1 VRPLFVPLMVAL
13 AGVASLGLLFPRFD
27 PSASVRAELT
37 RDQAIAKTRQ
47 FAAANGVNTDR
58 WKAVAVEAL
67 DTPTGPLKIQTALI
81 GRGERSLQM
90 AWYPDG
96 KLAWSRLPGQP
107 AAFTMGTVH
116 IDGAANSDEPAKVK
130 VHWGDPGTVV
140 EKLAYAPLRILDV
153 LWRVVVVAYAVV
165 AVVRRRL
172 RYRVAL
178 ILSAVLIVW
187 AAASFWGG
195 TSAQKVS
202 LIKATVNTMQANG
215 SGNIDVNVGG
225 SARSD
230 EPSLSSAVFWMFVF
244 TTVGISLRGVDNHRK
259 WYTVELLTQRRFFS
273 RAAGGSVAVGLL
285 CGIGI
290 AAIPYWIAASS
301 LFPGSVLVF
310 RSVDGL
316 VAPSPAAVA
325 WDLSAAVVAV
335 GVFGF
340 WFPLVDKWRPP
351 VLRWALVA
359 AVVMVA
365 IGRTVTPFS
374 TPGANLFA
382 AFPIVAAF
390 LLLYVKTDLLAT
402 MTAMVAAKAVLAPCV
417 ILAQPGGSVRA
428 LALPLLLIWAV
439 VLAVSLH
446 SAVRGREEEEHPVSP
461 PVLEPVEEGNTKTGR
476 MRLEAEFEVARKAQ
490 QDALPP
496 AAPAVE
502 GYSIAAS
509 CEPAQQVG
517 GDLYDYFSLADG
529 RLGIAVADVSGKGVP
544 AALYMM
550 VTKGLLAATTRDS
563 SDLAY
568 ILQQVNRHLYTTCKK
583 KVFVTLA
590 AVALDPV
597 AGRLQHAR
605 AGHNPIVW
613 RRTGRGETMV
623 LKPPG
628 VGLGMTPGERFNR
641 SLKVEEL
648 QLESGD
654 AIVLYSD
661 GITEAMDSELRQ
673 FGEGRLIRAVEST
686 DGQAAEESRAAIL
699 RELAAF
705 TNGTPARDDVTL
717 VVLRVGQN
725 GGLRKKSEVSAATDG
740 CRIV

>member
-1 VRPLFVPLMVAL
+1 MKPLFVPLIVAL

-27 PSASVRAELT
+27 PSASLHGSLT
-37 RDQAIAKTRQ
+37 REQAIAKTRQ
-47 FAAANGVNTDR
+47 LATLNGVNTDG
-58 WKAVAVEAL
+58 WKAVAVESL
-67 DTPTGPLKIQTALI
+67 DTPRGALKIQVALI
-81 GRGERSLQM
+81 ARGGRSLQM
-90 AWYPDG
+90 AWYPNG
-96 KLAWSRLPGQP
+96 MLAWTQLPGQP

-130 VHWGDPGTVV
+130 VRWGDPGTLV
-140 EKLAYAPLRILDV
+140 ERLSYGPLRILDV
-153 LWRVVVVAYAVV
+153 LWRVGVVAYAVV
-165 AVVRRRL
+165 ALFRRRL

-187 AAASFWGG
+187 AAVSFWGG
-195 TSAQKVS
+195 TSSQKVD
-202 LIKATVNTMQANG
+202 LLKATVTAMQDSGA
-215 SGNIDVNVGG
+215 GNIDVNVGG
-225 SARSD
+225 SGRSD
-230 EPSLSSAVFWMFVF
+230 EPSRSVAVFWLFVF
-244 TTVGISLRGVDNHRK
+244 TSAGISLRGMDNHRK
-259 WYTVELLTQRRFFS
+259 WYTLELLTQRRFFS
-273 RAAGGSVAVGLL
+273 RATGWSVSVGLL

-301 LFPGSVLVF
+301 LFPGSGLVF
-310 RSVDGL
+310 RSVEGL
-316 VAPSPAAVA
+316 ASPFPASVA
-325 WDLSAAVVAV
+325 WDLSAGVLAA

-340 WFPLVDKWRPP
+340 WFPLMDKVRHP

-359 AVVMVA
+359 AVGLVA

-417 ILAQPGGSVRA
+417 MLAQPGGSVRA
-428 LALPLLLIWAV
+428 LAVPLLLIWAV
-439 VLAVSLH
+439 ALAVSLH
-446 SAVRGREEEEHPVSP
+446 VAVRGREGEELPATP
-461 PVLEPVEEGNTKTGR
+461 PVLEPAEEGNTKTGR

-490 QDALPP
+490 QDALPT

-502 GYSIAAS
+502 GYSIAGS

-529 RLGIAVADVSGKGVP
+529 RLAIAVADVSGKGVP

-590 AVALDPV
+590 AVALDGA

-605 AGHNPIVW
+605 AGHNPILW
-613 RRTGRGETMV
+613 RRTGRGETTV

-641 SLKVEEL
+641 ALKVEEL

-661 GITEAMDSELRQ
+661 GITEAMDRDLQQ

-686 DGQAAEESRAAIL
+686 DGQPAEESRAAIL

-717 VVLRVGQN
+717 VVLRVAQN
-725 GGLRKKSEVSAATDG
+725 GVLT
-740 CRIV
+740 